1 MAMLRGYLR
10 RLKQEEFD
18 QAYNIYLDAFEWL
31 KAKGVRQWLVPISR
45 TIYQERHLRGE
56 NFGYFI
62 SGELCAIVTL
72 VNIPMKYWT
81 TQLGEVPR
89 WWIGILAV
97 SASHHRMGIGRETV
111 RAAEDYIRTL
121 NGEEVFLDCVDE
133 KGFLPLY
140 YGNLGYSV
148 VARQEITYPSGNTFP
163 MVLMRK
169 KIGSR

>member
-1 MAMLRGYLR
+1 MLRGYLR
-10 RLKQEEFD
+10 RLKEEEFD
-18 QAYNIYLDAFEWL
+18 QAYAIYLDAFEWL

-45 TIYQERHLRGE
+45 IAYQDRHHRGE

-62 SGELCAIVTL
+62 SEELCAIVSLANMST
-72 VNIPMKYWT
+72 KYWT
-81 TQLGEVPR
+81 TQLGEVPQ
-89 WWIGILAV
+89 WWISMLAV
-97 SASHHRMGIGRETV
+97 STSRREMGVGREVV
-111 RAAEDYIRTL
+111 RAVEDCITTS
-121 NGEEVFLDCVDE
+121 NGEVVFLDCVDE

-169 KIGSR
+169 EIGRG

>member
-1 MAMLRGYLR
+1 MLSGYLR
-10 RLKQEEFD
+10 KLQEEEFD

-31 KAKGVRQWLVPISR
+31 KVKGVRQWIVPISR
-45 TIYQERHLRGE
+45 TTYQELHLRGE

-72 VNIPMKYWT
+72 ANMPMKYWT
-81 TQLGEVPR
+81 TQLGEVSR
-89 WWIGILAV
+89 WYIGTLAV
-97 SASHHRMGIGRETV
+97 GSSRHGMGIGPEVV
-111 RAAEDYIRTL
+111 RAVEDFVRTS

-140 YGNLGYSV
+140 YESLGYSV

-169 KIGSR
+169 EIGCK